1 MKYQA
6 IMHIELDHPVWLL
19 CEIAGVS
26 RASYYK
32 YKKRPAKKDTE
43 LEEKII
49 EIYNKSN
56 KRAGYRT
63 VTFLLKNKY
72 NLKVNHKK
80 VYRIMKENNLS
91 SIVRKKFRKPKTQ
104 AEIKEN
110 LLNRD
115 FTASRPG
122 EKFVTDITYIP
133 TPRTMTY
140 LCTIIDL
147 FNNEPVAWNVSDSQD
162 KSLSIDTIK
171 ELSRKVDLTGSIIH
185 SDQGVHYTNHDYVEL
200 LSKLKVKQSM
210 SRKGNCWD
218 NAKAESF
225 FGHYKCETIHL
236 MSKKIKD
243 LNDVRQITEEYMDY
257 YINYRPQKKLG
268 GVPPSLY
275 KKLYSTA

>member
-1 MKYQA
+1 MN
-6 IMHIELDHPVWLL
+6 IELEHPIWLL
-19 CEIAGVS
+19 CEIAQVRRS
-26 RASYYK
+26 SYYR
-32 YKKRPAKKDTE
+32 YKNKPVKKDTE

-49 EIYNKSN
+49 QIYNKSN

-63 VTFLLKNKY
+63 ITLLLKNNY
-72 NLKVNHKK
+72 NLIVNHKK
-80 VYRIMKENNLS
+80 VYRIMKENNIS
-91 SIVRKKFRKPKTQ
+91 SIVRKKFRKHKGE
-104 AEIKEN
+104 AEIREN

-115 FTASRPG
+115 FTASKPG

-133 TPRTMTY
+133 TQRTMTY

-147 FNNEPVAWNVSDSQD
+147 FNNEPVAWNISDSQD

-171 ELSRKVDLTGSIIH
+171 KLSQKFDLTDSIIH

-225 FGHYKCETIHL
+225 FSHYKCETIYL

-275 KKLYSTA
+275 KKICTTA